1 VAPVKAAGQP
11 LPANPVQPLHRLR
24 ILSAQPTEYTV
35 ETIHASL
42 AGRFDR
48 VEIRTAPLAP
58 RPEGSRHQPPI
69 TAHQPPA
76 TSEAADDTATA
87 TEVRL
92 LATRHRLGVMLRP
105 ALMLGLL
112 LTLVVVWL
120 VVTQGWEVTAPI
132 LAPGNEYRFNS
143 QQLQMQYTVTLE
155 SKAVHPV
162 LSIRLGQLERSLVVT
177 DTMLNL
183 GGVVFRLQPNA
194 PGLHI
199 ASLDGASALARA
211 GQTETSPGIGLIFP
225 SPGSEEAIILPEQS
239 VGLRIVRIA
248 DTASPTFMVEV
259 YDGDRA
265 QPTQRVE
272 IEATQIADIQVNEQ
286 GFVLRVLPVPGVV
299 VSAQYLPALWLL
311 WPALI
316 LVLVGSVG
324 YWRRPAFVLVQV
336 APWAAGRTVMVAQSD
351 RRQELEQISQQ
362 VTNDHRR
369 RGPEGAPEGVPDD
382 GIVTNDE

>member
-1 VAPVKAAGQP
+1 
-11 LPANPVQPLHRLR
+11 
-24 ILSAQPTEYTV
+24 
-35 ETIHASL
+35 
-42 AGRFDR
+42 
-48 VEIRTAPLAP
+48 
-58 RPEGSRHQPPI
+58 
-69 TAHQPPA
+69 
-76 TSEAADDTATA
+76 
-87 TEVRL
+87 
-92 LATRHRLGVMLRP
+92 
-105 ALMLGLL
+105 
-112 LTLVVVWL
+112 
-120 VVTQGWEVTAPI
+120 
-132 LAPGNEYRFNS
+132 
-143 QQLQMQYTVTLE
+143 MQYTVTLE

-199 ASLDGASALARA
+199 ASLDGTSALARA

-324 YWRRPAFVLVQV
+324 YWRRPAFILVQV
-336 APWAAGRTVMVAQSD
+336 APWAAGRTVIVAQSD
-351 RRQELEQISQQ
+351 RRQELERISQQ
-362 VTNDHRR
+362 VANDDRR
-369 RGPEGAPEGVPDD
+369 RGPEGAPEGAPDD